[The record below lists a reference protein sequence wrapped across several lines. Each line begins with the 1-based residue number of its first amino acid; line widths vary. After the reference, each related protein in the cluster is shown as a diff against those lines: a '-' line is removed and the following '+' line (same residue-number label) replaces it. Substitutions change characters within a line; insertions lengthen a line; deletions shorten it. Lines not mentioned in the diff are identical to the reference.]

1 MSFLQTNTHRETP
14 RERERE
20 KQLYG
25 CNTLFGDRK
34 EKTARLSAAAA
45 AATTG
50 FAAATTSCKL
60 QQLPMPPCKLKH
72 RGNNHYQQPANQ
84 PASSKRN
91 QKIISDVSENLQS
104 KIAIKH
110 SELHSVLD
118 GLLSLPDLL
127 LLLLLLL
134 SSFLFFSFIDGSI
147 WLTIIRLMIP
157 MISRNTF
164 LFSCLSFFHTLRVV
178 EEV

>member
-1 MSFLQTNTHRETP
+1 MSFLQIN

-20 KQLYG
+20 AALRVQHLVRWQKRKNRQAICSSSC
-25 CNTLFGDRK
+25 CNN
-34 EKTARLSAAAA
+34 RL
-45 AATTG
+45 
-50 FAAATTSCKL
+50 CCC
-60 QQLPMPPCKLKH
+60 LPL
-72 RGNNHYQQPANQ
+72 PANCSNCQCRPANWNTEVTTTTRSQ

-91 QKIISDVSENLQS
+91 KKIIYDLSENLQS

-118 GLLSLPDLL
+118 VLLSLPDL

-147 WLTIIRLMIP
+147 WLTIIRLMMP

-164 LFSCLSFFHTLRVV
+164 LFFCLSFFHTQRVWKKKS
-178 EEV
+178 E

>member
-1 MSFLQTNTHRETP
+1 MREAHTVVAFSETGNHDKTKKHKIRQQLYNVFP
-14 RERERE
+14 ADKHTQRDTERERE

-72 RGNNHYQQPANQ
+72 RGNNHYQQPASQ
-84 PASSKRN
+84 PASKLKKKSKN
-91 QKIISDVSENLQS
+91 Y
-104 KIAIKH
+104 
-110 SELHSVLD
+110 
-118 GLLSLPDLL
+118 
-127 LLLLLLL
+127 
-134 SSFLFFSFIDGSI
+134 F
-147 WLTIIRLMIP
+147 
-157 MISRNTF
+157 
-164 LFSCLSFFHTLRVV
+164 
-178 EEV
+178 

>member
-1 MSFLQTNTHRETP
+1 MSFLQTNTERERP
-14 RERERE
+14 RERE

-72 RGNNHYQQPANQ
+72 RGNNHYQQPARQ
-84 PASSKRN
+84 PASKQASSKRN
-91 QKIISDVSENLQS
+91 KKLISDLSENLQS
-104 KIAIKH
+104 KIAMNH

-118 GLLSLPDLL
+118 VLLSLPDL

-147 WLTIIRLMIP
+147 WLTIIRLMMP

-164 LFSCLSFFHTLRVV
+164 LFFVCLSSRL
-178 EEV
+178 